1 MKRYPIALKLLL
13 LAGFPVLGVLLLAA
27 LVVGSAREQLQR
39 GQALGSVESL
49 AELSEDVS
57 TLVYRLQSERAQL
70 ALELAGRATPDGGD
84 TALAPPTAA
93 QLAQTSAAFTATNA
107 ALSRLRGFV
116 STRDLSRLPARL
128 SDGLASTLKQLERL
142 DDVRTEAQRG
152 ATSLVN
158 LTAYYTEPSRRLIR
172 ATAALSELTDD
183 GEVLRSIAALVAV
196 LELEERASAEHALLG
211 YVYRAGDF
219 PPGSFRDMVT
229 LITEEQTFVE
239 VLKTNASTSQFS
251 DYQAR
256 MHDARLTTADE
267 LRKKAMESADDDL
280 EKRADEWF
288 AAQGAK
294 VDSLRALE
302 EQLNREVRLRAEAK
316 LQGTHRAVV
325 TSSALVATA
334 LLGSVLLALVIG
346 RGVTRSVRVLR
357 DAANRVAQGSTDVRV
372 ELDTKDE
379 LQTLGH
385 AFNEM
390 TSEITRARE
399 ALREQTRMSRD
410 LEIAASIQSALLP
423 PSLVHPELEFA
434 GRMQPAQEVG
444 GDFYDVLSDDR
455 GRALWVTIGDV
466 SGHGVPAGLVMLMT
480 QSAFAAYFRANPLA
494 RPDEVIRGVND
505 LLSEQI
511 GVRLRDD
518 KYVTG
523 LLLQHSGAGRFVYA
537 GAHEWPLVF
546 RKASGKT
553 EVLEAP
559 GPWLG
564 IKRDLEDIPVSSLSL
579 ARGDLLCLYS
589 DGLIEARDV
598 HGELFD
604 MERLGATLE
613 RAARRHDSLQLI
625 ADDVLQAVAEHAHE
639 REDDWTLLLIRRAA

>member
-1 MKRYPIALKLLL
+1 MKRHPIALKLLL
-13 LAGFPVLGVLLLAA
+13 LAGFPVLGVLVLAS
-27 LVVGSAREQLQR
+27 LVVGSARDQLKR
-39 GQALGSVESL
+39 GEALGSVESL

-57 TLVYRLQSERAQL
+57 TLVYRLQSERARL
-70 ALELAGRATPDGGD
+70 ALDLASKNSTPRPDAAASAEAAPSPGQATTSFQATDA
-84 TALAPPTAA
+84 ALA
-93 QLAQTSAAFTATNA
+93 
-107 ALSRLRGFV
+107 RLRRFV
-116 STRDLSRLPARL
+116 STRDLTRLPARL
-128 SDGLASTLKQLERL
+128 SDGLTSTMKHLERL
-142 DDVRTEAQRG
+142 NDVRGEAQHG
-152 ATSLVN
+152 TTSLN
-158 LTAYYTEPSRRLIR
+158 DLIGFYAEPSRRLIR
-172 ATAALSELTDD
+172 ASAALSELTDD

-211 YVYRAGDF
+211 YVYATGDF
-219 PPGSFRDMVT
+219 PPGSFRDLMT
-229 LITEEQTFVE
+229 LVTEEQTFVE
-239 VLKTNASTSQFS
+239 VLKTNASTTQFS
-251 DYQAR
+251 EYQTR
-256 MHDARLTTADE
+256 MKDPRLAMADG
-267 LRKKAMESADDDL
+267 LRRAAVESIDGDL
-280 EKRADEWF
+280 EQRAQDWF
-288 AAQGAK
+288 SAQGSK
-294 VDSLRALE
+294 VDSLRTLE
-302 EQLNREVRLRAEAK
+302 ERLNRDVRRRAESK
-316 LQGTHRAVV
+316 LQDTHRAVL
-325 TSSALVATA
+325 TSSGLVASA

-346 RGVTRSVRVLR
+346 RGVTRSVHVLR
-357 DAANRVAQGSTDVRV
+357 DAANRVAQGSTNVRV
-372 ELDTKDE
+372 DLQTKDE
-379 LQTLGH
+379 LAALGH
-385 AFNEM
+385 AFNDM
-390 TSEITRARE
+390 TSEISRARE

-444 GDFYDVLSDDR
+444 GDFYDVLCDDR
-455 GRALWVTIGDV
+455 SRALWVTIGDV

-523 LLLQHSGAGRFVYA
+523 LLLQHAGAGRFVYA
-537 GAHEWPLVF
+537 GAHEWPLVW
-546 RKASGKT
+546 RKASGKVD
-553 EVLEAP
+553 VLEAP

-598 HGELFD
+598 NGELFD
-604 MERLGATLE
+604 MDRLSSALE
-613 RAARRHDSLQLI
+613 RAARNHDSLQTI
-625 ADDVLQAVAEHAHE
+625 ADDVLQAVADHAHE

>member
-1 MKRYPIALKLLL
+1 MKRHPIALKLLL
-13 LAGFPVLGVLLLAA
+13 LAGFPVLGVLVLAS
-27 LVVGSAREQLQR
+27 LVVGSARDQLKR
-39 GQALGSVESL
+39 GEALGSVESL

-57 TLVYRLQSERAQL
+57 TLVYRLQSERARL
-70 ALELAGRATPDGGD
+70 ALDLASKNSTPRPDAAASAEAAPSPGQATTSFQATDA
-84 TALAPPTAA
+84 ALA
-93 QLAQTSAAFTATNA
+93 
-107 ALSRLRGFV
+107 RLRRFV
-116 STRDLSRLPARL
+116 STRDLTRLPARL
-128 SDGLASTLKQLERL
+128 SDGLTSTMKHLERL
-142 DDVRTEAQRG
+142 NDVRGEAQHG
-152 ATSLVN
+152 TTSLN
-158 LTAYYTEPSRRLIR
+158 DLIGFYAEPSRRLIR
-172 ATAALSELTDD
+172 ASAALSELTDD

-211 YVYRAGDF
+211 YVYATGDF
-219 PPGSFRDMVT
+219 PPGSFRDLMT
-229 LITEEQTFVE
+229 LVTEEQTFVE
-239 VLKTNASTSQFS
+239 VLKTNASTTQFS
-251 DYQAR
+251 EYQTR
-256 MHDARLTTADE
+256 MKDPRLAMADG
-267 LRKKAMESADDDL
+267 LRRAAVESIDGDL
-280 EKRADEWF
+280 EQRAQDWF
-288 AAQGAK
+288 SAQGSK
-294 VDSLRALE
+294 VDSLRTLE
-302 EQLNREVRLRAEAK
+302 ERLNRDVRRRAESK
-316 LQGTHRAVV
+316 LQDTHRAVL
-325 TSSALVATA
+325 TSSGLVASA

-346 RGVTRSVRVLR
+346 RGVTRSVHVLR
-357 DAANRVAQGSTDVRV
+357 DAANRVAQGSTNVRV
-372 ELDTKDE
+372 DLQTKDE
-379 LQTLGH
+379 LAALGH
-385 AFNEM
+385 AFNDM
-390 TSEITRARE
+390 TSEISRARE

-444 GDFYDVLSDDR
+444 GDFYDVLCDDR
-455 GRALWVTIGDV
+455 SRALWVTIGDV

-523 LLLQHSGAGRFVYA
+523 LLLQHAGAGRFVYA
-537 GAHEWPLVF
+537 GAHEWPLVW
-546 RKASGKT
+546 RKASGKVD
-553 EVLEAP
+553 VLEAP

-598 HGELFD
+598 NGELFD
-604 MERLGATLE
+604 MDRLSSALE
-613 RAARRHDSLQLI
+613 RAARSHDSLQTI
-625 ADDVLQAVAEHAHE
+625 ADDVLQAVADHAHE